1 MEMQIP
7 LATSSAANRNLPY
20 PEGATAA
27 WTNYNSQAQIVL
39 MFSERNGWN
48 VEINRLSHKRA
59 ELRASGQ
66 TILALTRSHP
76 TECGFSDDQERIQ
89 NALARPESLRY
100 QPDPR
105 GIKSARRAVSA
116 YYQQQQVQMAANDLI
131 LVSGTS
137 EAYSFIFR
145 LLCNPGDEVL
155 IPAPSYPLFDFLAD
169 LCDVKLVRYPVLYD
183 HGWQIDF
190 AALAAAS
197 SPRTKAL
204 IVVHPNNPTGHYA
217 SPAEQSKLADF
228 CVQRRI
234 ALIADEVFLDFALNN
249 ARAQSF
255 VSLNKALT
263 FTLSGL
269 SKICG
274 LPQMKLAWIAVSGP
288 SHEKAQALARLEV
301 IADAYLSVGTPVQLA
316 APALFATRAAFQAQ
330 VMARVRA
337 NLREL
342 DAQLSAQSECNRL
355 LCEGGWSAI
364 LRIPA
369 TQSDEDLAIAL
380 LAKEGVYVHPGHFYD
395 FARVGHAVASLIVPE
410 DGFAQG
416 IKRTLSH
423 FT

>member
-1 MEMQIP
+1 MQIP
-7 LATSSAANRNLPY
+7 LATSSSANPNLPY

-39 MFSERNGWN
+39 MFSERTGWN
-48 VEINRLSHKRA
+48 LEKNRLSHKLA

-66 TILALTRSHP
+66 TILDLTRSNP
-76 TECGFSDDQERIQ
+76 TECGFSYDQERIQ

-116 YYQQQQVQMAANDLI
+116 YYQQQQVQMAADDLI
-131 LVSGTS
+131 LASGTS

-169 LCDVKLVRYPVLYD
+169 LSDVKLVRYPLLYD

-228 CVQRRI
+228 CAQRRI
-234 ALIADEVFLDFALNN
+234 ALIADEVFLDFSLNN
-249 ARAQSF
+249 SRAQSL

-269 SKICG
+269 SKSCG

-288 SHEKAQALARLEV
+288 SDDKAQALARLEV

-316 APALFATRAAFQAQ
+316 TPELLATRAGFQAQ
-330 VMARVRA
+330 VIARVQA

-342 DAQLSAQSECNRL
+342 DAQLSRQSACNRL
-355 LCEGGWSAI
+355 LCEGGWAAV
-364 LRIPA
+364 LRVPA
-369 TQSDEDLAIAL
+369 VGSDEDLAITL
-380 LAKEGVYVHPGHFYD
+380 LSKEGVYVHPGHFYD
-395 FARVGHAVASLIVPE
+395 FAQPGYVIVSLIVRE
-410 DGFAQG
+410 DEFAES
-416 IKRTLSH
+416 IRRALSH
-423 FT
+423 FK

>member
-48 VEINRLSHKRA
+48 LEKNRLSHKLA

-66 TILALTRSHP
+66 TILDLTRSNP
-76 TECGFSDDQERIQ
+76 TECGFSYDQERIQ

-116 YYQQQQVQMAANDLI
+116 YYQQQQVQMAADDLI
-131 LVSGTS
+131 LASGTS

-145 LLCNPGDEVL
+145 LLCNPGDQAL

-169 LCDVKLVRYPVLYD
+169 LSDVKLLRYPLLYD

-190 AALAAAS
+190 AALAAAP

-228 CVQRRI
+228 CVQRGI
-234 ALIADEVFLDFALNN
+234 ALIADEVFLDFSLQNP
-249 ARAQSF
+249 RPRSF
-255 VSLNKALT
+255 VSSHQPLPSP
-263 FTLSGL
+263 LSGL
-269 SKICG
+269 SKISG
-274 LPQMKLAWIAVSGP
+274 LPPLKLAVIAVSDP
-288 SHEKAQALARLEV
+288 
-301 IADAYLSVGTPVQLA
+301 
-316 APALFATRAAFQAQ
+316 
-330 VMARVRA
+330 
-337 NLREL
+337 
-342 DAQLSAQSECNRL
+342 
-355 LCEGGWSAI
+355 
-364 LRIPA
+364 
-369 TQSDEDLAIAL
+369 
-380 LAKEGVYVHPGHFYD
+380 
-395 FARVGHAVASLIVPE
+395 
-410 DGFAQG
+410 
-416 IKRTLSH
+416 
-423 FT
+423 